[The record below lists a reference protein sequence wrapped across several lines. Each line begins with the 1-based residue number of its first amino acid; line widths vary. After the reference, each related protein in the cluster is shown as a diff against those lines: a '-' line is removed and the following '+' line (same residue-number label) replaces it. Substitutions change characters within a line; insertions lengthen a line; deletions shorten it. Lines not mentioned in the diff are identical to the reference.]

1 MSIKIKFCGG
11 ARTVTGSMHLVYAG
25 DNKILLDAGLFQGKR
40 EDFFRINSS
49 FTFNLL
55 EVSAIVLSHAHIDH
69 SGNIPT
75 MVKKGMMSPIYATIP
90 TAELCNLMLPD
101 SGHIQEEDIKFTNKI
116 HKRKGLPFREPLYT
130 EQDARSS
137 LSHFRGIDY
146 HKTFKLADNVN
157 CTFYEA
163 GHVLGAAIS
172 VLDITGEKKI
182 RLTYAVDLGRKNLP
196 LLKDPEVIQNTDYLI
211 IESTYGK
218 RRHEQIE
225 NAKDKLAEVINRT
238 VGRKGKVII
247 PSFAFERTQEIV
259 YLLTALIREN
269 KIKELPIFV
278 DSPLATN
285 ITKVFMEN
293 IRFLDK
299 QTQELIKTNKDPF
312 GFNRIE
318 YVNKTEESKRLN
330 ADTRPMIIISA
341 SGMCEAGRI
350 LHHLRNNIENPA
362 NTILVVG
369 YMAQNTLGKRI
380 VDRQPIVKIFGEE
393 HPLRAEVVK
402 INAFSAHADMNE
414 LMEYIGKCGKS
425 IKRIFVVHG
434 DEEQSTPFT
443 EELNRRGFNAYLP
456 SKGEEIP
463 IG

>member
-1 MSIKIKFCGG
+1 MKIKFCGG

-25 DNKILLDAGLFQGKR
+25 TNKILIDAGLFQGRR
-40 EDFFRINSS
+40 EDFYRINTS
-49 FTFNLL
+49 FPFNLP
-55 EVSAIVLSHAHIDH
+55 EVNAMVLSHAHIDH

-75 MVKKGMMSPIYATIP
+75 MVKKGMMAPIYATIP
-90 TAELCNLMLPD
+90 TVELCALMLPD

-130 EQDARSS
+130 EEDARAS
-137 LSHFRGIDY
+137 LVHLRGIDY
-146 HKTFKLADNVN
+146 HTPFKLADNVT

-182 RLTYAVDLGRKNLP
+182 RLAYAVDLGRKNLP
-196 LLKDPEVIQNTDYLI
+196 LLKDPEIIQGVDYLI

-218 RRHEQIE
+218 RQHEQIE
-225 NAKDKLAEVINRT
+225 NAKGRLADVINRT
-238 VGRKGKVII
+238 AERNGKIII

-259 YLLTALIREN
+259 FLLTALIRER
-269 KIKELPIFV
+269 KIKELPIYV

-299 QTQELIKTNKDPF
+299 QTQELIKRNKDPF

-318 YVNKTEESKRLN
+318 YVNKTEDSKRLN
-330 ADTRPMIIISA
+330 TDTRPMIILSA

-362 NTILVVG
+362 NTILVAG

-393 HPLRAEVVK
+393 YRLRAEVVK

-414 LMEYIGKCGKS
+414 LMEYIQQCGKS
-425 IKRIFVVHG
+425 LKRIFIVHG

-443 EELNRRGFNAYLP
+443 DELNRRGYKAYLP
-456 SKGEEIP
+456 AKGEEIP